1 VSDRGSGG
9 WLTMYETR
17 FGLRVKPFPA
27 TPDCAC
33 YYPATSHE
41 QALAQLLQAVQ
52 DNEGFALLVA
62 GPGMGKTLLCHC
74 LIERLGPDVVSAFLT
89 NSHFSDRSAL
99 LQAIL
104 YDLSLS
110 YEGGEQALRLRL
122 MDFLLNNYG
131 AGKRTVLLV
140 DEAQHLTPD
149 LLEELRLVGNLESR
163 QGKAFQVILAA
174 QPGILETLEKAELAA
189 VNQRLAVRQRLEPL
203 GVEEAADYI
212 LHHLRAAGGRPESIV
227 AEDALPLLARGARGI
242 PRLIN
247 RVVHQALK
255 VAHEADLC
263 NVDAEVALE
272 ALTLLGLEVEDIPAE
287 GKDLLPVP
295 GAQEPLPVEI
305 STEELPVIPL
315 SGAVV
320 EVGAAADEAACRLFE
335 TPSRP
340 A

>member
-1 VSDRGSGG
+1 
-9 WLTMYETR
+9 MYETR

-33 YYPATSHE
+33 YYPATGHE
-41 QALAQLLQAVQ
+41 QALAQLLQAVK

-62 GPGMGKTLLCHC
+62 GPGMGKTLLCHY
-74 LIERLGPDVVSAFLT
+74 LLERLGPDVVSAFLT
-89 NSHFSDRSAL
+89 NSHFNDRSAL
-99 LQAIL
+99 LQAML
-104 YDLSLS
+104 YDLSLP

-131 AGKRTVLLV
+131 AGKRIVLLV

-149 LLEELRLVGNLESR
+149 LLEELRLLGNLESG

-174 QPGILETLEKAELAA
+174 QPGILQTLERPELAA
-189 VNQRLAVRQRLEPL
+189 VIQRLAVRQHLEPL
-203 GVEEAADYI
+203 GVDESADYI
-212 LHHLRAAGGRPESIV
+212 LHHLRAAGGRPESIITD
-227 AEDALPLLARGARGI
+227 DALPLLARGAKGI
-242 PRLIN
+242 PRLVN
-247 RVVHQALK
+247 RLVHQALK
-255 VAHEADLC
+255 LAHEADLRA
-263 NVDAEVALE
+263 VDAEVALE

-295 GAQEPLPVEI
+295 TALETLRVESI
-305 STEELPVIPL
+305 AEELPVIPL

-320 EVGAAADEAACRLFE
+320 EVGPAASEAACRIFE